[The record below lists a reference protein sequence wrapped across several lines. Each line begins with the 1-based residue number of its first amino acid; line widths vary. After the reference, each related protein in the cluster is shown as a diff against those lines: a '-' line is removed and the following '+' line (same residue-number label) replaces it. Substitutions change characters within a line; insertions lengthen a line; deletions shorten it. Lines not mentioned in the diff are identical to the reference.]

1 MFKAKTRQGHP
12 ARCRASLFL
21 VLAPGHS
28 LVEVSNATQ
37 HLKEVFDSLPEG
49 IVVTDPEDRV
59 VLVNPMATV
68 LLGVPEE
75 TLLGRR
81 TEAIART
88 VPHMAW
94 IFEDESVHCLPCWEI
109 LACGHKECG
118 QWGRPETT
126 CWAAVPS
133 CSVCRGEGRRE
144 KGFSGEC
151 ERCEVP
157 RLRFSQREREV
168 QGTAARPH
176 CVLQASHTRI
186 QSASGGF
193 LGKVYILRDVT
204 KEREFNRIKDD
215 FLSIIS
221 HELRNPLTSI
231 RSYSEIL
238 VNYPD
243 TDLETQKEFLRIIA
257 AESDKL
263 DQMIEEIAEL
273 RRLES
278 TTTGGNNRKVSL
290 EEIFK
295 KAMADRGNALKARNI
310 SWSVSIEPDCPLVW
324 VDVDKI
330 LQVIGTLLRVIEKA
344 APGGSELK
352 IRARPMEGKRERD
365 ADTIAHISMTCTA
378 RPEGEAGQDA
388 KQRTWAL
395 TVEKRRGE
403 GLGFVLCKKI
413 LDQYGGNLWTETD
426 PSMNAYTFHFTLP
439 SSALF
444 AGELRVEEARREEEL
459 KELAAAAVR
468 KSPEIEKSKKRI
480 LVVDDDPSI
489 VNAMVFALTREG
501 YGVHSATSARTALDL
516 VKEVKP
522 DLIISDISMP
532 EMNGYEFFRH
542 LQDDEATKMIP
553 FIFASAKDEPT
564 DLVLGF
570 KTGVDDYLCKPFK
583 IPELLARIERL
594 LSRVEMYKDLARF
607 DSLTGALTRRS
618 FEETMEKEI
627 QRAIVTGKPL
637 SVAMTDLD
645 RFKAINDSYG
655 HVVGDFVLSSFVE
668 FLKKNLRDEDTV
680 ARYGGEEFFIIMP
693 DVSKNRAVEVIE
705 RLRKSLNE
713 TAFYYEKERCR
724 IKITSSF
731 GLSGF
736 PEDGASFESL
746 VLKADQALYLAK
758 RLGRNMV
765 VPFTEEVKMG
775 GSVVRVG

>member
-1 MFKAKTRQGHP
+1 ME
-12 ARCRASLFL
+12 S
-21 VLAPGHS
+21 
-28 LVEVSNATQ
+28 SNAFQ
-37 HLKEVFDSLPEG
+37 NLKEVFYSFPEG

-75 TLLGRR
+75 ALLGRR
-81 TEAIART
+81 TEVIAQT
-88 VPHMAW
+88 VPHLAW
-94 IFEDESVHCLPCWEI
+94 IFEEEREHCLPCWEI

-118 QWGRPETT
+118 QWGQPETT
-126 CWAAVPS
+126 CWAAPS
-133 CSVCRGEGRRE
+133 CSMCRSQGSKG

-151 ERCEVP
+151 VRCEVP

-168 QGTAARPH
+168 QEAASPH
-176 CVLQASHTRI
+176 CVLQVSRSRI
-186 QSASGGF
+186 QSASGGC
-193 LGKVYILRDVT
+193 LGNVYVLRDVT

-215 FLSIIS
+215 FLSVIS

-243 TDLETQKEFLRIIA
+243 TDLETQKEFLRTIA

-278 TTTGGNNRKVSL
+278 TSTAGNNRKVSL
-290 EEIFK
+290 EEILK
-295 KAMADRGNALKARNI
+295 KAMEDRGNALKARDI
-310 SWSVSIEPDCPLVW
+310 SWSVSIEPGCPRVW

-330 LQVIGTLLRVIEKA
+330 LQVVGTLLRVIEKA
-344 APGGSELK
+344 APRGSELR
-352 IRARPMEGKRERD
+352 ISARPMEGKRERD
-365 ADTIAHISMTCTA
+365 ADTIAHVSMSCTA
-378 RPEGEAGQDA
+378 RPEGAAGRDGG
-388 KQRTWAL
+388 QRGWAL
-395 TVEKRRGE
+395 TAEKRRGE
-403 GLGFVLCKKI
+403 GLGFLLCKKI

-426 PSMNAYTFHFTLP
+426 LSMNAYTFHFTLP
-439 SSALF
+439 SSALYH
-444 AGELRVEEARREEEL
+444 GDQREEEEARREKEL

-468 KSPEIEKSKKRI
+468 KSPEIEKSRKRI

-501 YGVHSATSARTALDL
+501 YGVHSATSARKALDL

-645 RFKAINDSYG
+645 RFKSINDSYG
-655 HVVGDFVLSSFVE
+655 HIVGDFVLSSFVE

-693 DVSKNRAVEVIE
+693 DVSKHRAVEVIE

-713 TAFYYEKERCR
+713 TAFYYEKERCS

-736 PEDGASFESL
+736 PDDGASFESL

-758 RLGRNMV
+758 RLGRNLV

-775 GSVVRVG
+775 GLNVRVG